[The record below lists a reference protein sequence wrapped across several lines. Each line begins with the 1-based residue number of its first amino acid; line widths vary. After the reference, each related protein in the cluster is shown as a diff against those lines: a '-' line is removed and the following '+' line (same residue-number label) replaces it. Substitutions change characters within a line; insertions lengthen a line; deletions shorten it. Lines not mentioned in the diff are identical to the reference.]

1 MNVLFFRVDG
11 KNYSFLILMYGKM
24 AHGKNSGSKWE
35 EFVLFFSFF
44 LYKLWGGS
52 REITKAFQYLG
63 GKDTVQLL
71 ISRYK
76 AVEIVF

>member
-1 MNVLFFRVDG
+1 M
-11 KNYSFLILMYGKM
+11 I
-24 AHGKNSGSKWE
+24 
-35 EFVLFFSFF
+35 FFSFF
-44 LYKLWGGS
+44 LYKLWEVS

>member
-1 MNVLFFRVDG
+1 
-11 KNYSFLILMYGKM
+11 M
-24 AHGKNSGSKWE
+24 AKWHMVRIQAASGKNSCDY
-35 EFVLFFSFF
+35 FSFF

>member
-1 MNVLFFRVDG
+1 MFPFSGQMGSITV
-11 KNYSFLILMYGKM
+11 FLHLRM
-24 AHGKNSGSKWE
+24 AKWHVVRIRAVSGKNSRD
-35 EFVLFFSFF
+35 FFNLFW
-44 LYKLWGGS
+44 YKLWGGG